1 MTNSRPLRSR
11 RLVAKSHA
19 DPAIML
25 TVLQAKSLAGYHPAN
40 YVQQAEDLAVLGI
53 RASLVA
59 ELTGL
64 PLSNATRIAK
74 AVGNAKTGRRKTSL
88 DDIFR
93 TAFSQQQA
101 SVFLVMIERQLALN
115 PAPRLLSVHVLDAI
129 RSLCA
134 SLPSQRDQDWERMVE
149 AAIHYQDGTLAL
161 ITCSAC
167 HTRHVVPA
175 AGATSAGAR
184 INESDRSC
192 PLCRIAASSTEIVRS
207 GGTEAVVVGARVRT
221 STKTVIP
228 TLTADLHER
237 RQRLRAALPSQGL
250 TPGRSA
256 AKR

>member
-1 MTNSRPLRSR
+1 MTNLRPMRSR
-11 RLVAKSHA
+11 RLVAKSLA

-74 AVGNAKTGRRKTSL
+74 SVGNAKTGRRKTSL

-93 TAFSQQQA
+93 TAYSQQQA
-101 SVFLVMIERQLALN
+101 SAFLVMIERQLALN

-129 RSLCA
+129 RALCA
-134 SLPSQRDQDWERMVE
+134 CLPSQREQDWERMVE
-149 AAIHYQDGTLAL
+149 AAIHYQDGTLTL
-161 ITCSAC
+161 VTCSAC

-175 AGATSAGAR
+175 ADAGSAGPR
-184 INESDRSC
+184 ISESARSC
-192 PLCRIAASSTEIVRS
+192 PLGRIAASSTEIVRT

-221 STKTVIP
+221 STRTVIP

-237 RQRLRAALPSQGL
+237 RQRLRAALPVLPPQVAQSG
-250 TPGRSA
+250 G
-256 AKR
+256 KR

>member
-1 MTNSRPLRSR
+1 M
-11 RLVAKSHA
+11 AKSLA

-40 YVQQAEDLAVLGI
+40 YIQQAEDLAVLGI

-74 AVGNAKTGRRKTSL
+74 SVGNAKTGRRKTSL

-93 TAFSQQQA
+93 TAYSQQQA
-101 SVFLVMIERQLALN
+101 SVFLVMVERQLALN

-134 SLPSQRDQDWERMVE
+134 CLPSQREQDWERMVE
-149 AAIHYQDGTLAL
+149 AAIHLQDGTLSL
-161 ITCSAC
+161 VTCSAC
-167 HTRHVVPA
+167 HTRHVVPT
-175 AGATSAGAR
+175 GGVSSAGAR
-184 INESDRSC
+184 INETDRSC
-192 PLCRIAASSTEIVRS
+192 PLCRIAASSTEIVRT
-207 GGTEAVVVGARVRT
+207 GGTEAVVVSARVRT

-237 RQRLRAALPSQGL
+237 RQRLRAALPSLATQL
-250 TPGRSA
+250 AQSA
-256 AKR
+256 GKR